1 LVAVKLELTTNLQIQ
16 EVKMTHGE
24 IPREQWK
31 TFFDD
36 FSKQHEG
43 WIVNWEVL
51 GKDIGDQE
59 KTARLPLV
67 GISADLKGRQPRID
81 VMVGGRLDA
90 HVTQIIETPKRVW
103 FKAPE
108 QPGHEAI
115 EIESQDGRVT
125 LVTFRHVDPEQT
137 ERLLPPKA

>member
-1 LVAVKLELTTNLQIQ
+1 LVAVQVELITHLQIQ

-31 TFFDD
+31 TFLDD
-36 FSKQHEG
+36 FSNQHEG

-51 GKDIGDQE
+51 GMDIGDQE
-59 KTARLPLV
+59 KTARLPLI

-90 HVTQIIETPKRVW
+90 HVTQIIENPKRVW